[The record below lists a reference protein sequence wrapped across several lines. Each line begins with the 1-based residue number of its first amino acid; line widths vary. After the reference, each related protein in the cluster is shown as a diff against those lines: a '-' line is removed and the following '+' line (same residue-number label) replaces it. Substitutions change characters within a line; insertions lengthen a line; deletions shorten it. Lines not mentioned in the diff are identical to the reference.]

1 MTTLDIMFYVLTY
14 TLLIIL
20 TSILVL
26 IFVKY
31 VDTNVIQAIE
41 KFDTTNFRK
50 NNVQPSEETP
60 GYYYMSTLKNDEF
73 DHLRVKDQMRVLPDY
88 VDQFTS

>member
-1 MTTLDIMFYVLTY
+1 
-14 TLLIIL
+14 
-20 TSILVL
+20 VL
-26 IFVKY
+26 IFAKY
-31 VDTNVIQAIE
+31 VDTDVDRYEIE

-50 NNVQPSEETP
+50 NHIQPNEETP
-60 GYYYMSTLKNDEF
+60 GYYYMSNLKNDEF